1 MKKKTPEKSG
11 ARRVWAASMAL
22 AVLLMVLANLC
33 AALMTGRL
41 GAKFDLTENKL
52 YALSDTTMEIIG
64 NLETPVTIQVFNN
77 RTDFL
82 ILIREILDRYQR
94 GGNMITV
101 RYADP
106 YANPRLVQ
114 GYKDEGYEIGL
125 NSVAVVGGGQK
136 KVFAITDLYDIDP
149 STQQVNAC
157 IAEQVLT
164 SAISAVAAGHTRL
177 VQFTDGHDERPSA
190 GLMEIFESNNFE
202 IQRTAVAITGIDS
215 RTDLLVIAAPTR
227 DFEDRETQ
235 MIGDYLLG
243 GGRLM
248 VFLPPAST
256 AFPNL
261 TQLLREWGISV
272 SDGVVREPQL
282 FMYSD
287 PVNVAAT
294 YVAHPITE
302 FFSKNRYYVVSP
314 SSRALSQEFMQMG
327 SIATRPVLTSSSK
340 SYAKSE
346 IETGDPEKREGDA
359 EGPFLLAVTAERDNG
374 TDPVAR
380 IFCMGS
386 SGVYGD
392 DLLSARSL
400 ANRDLLIQ
408 AAGWLAEDEPL
419 FHIPAKN
426 LNLSA
431 IGILDYQVGILG
443 LLLILVVPLAV
454 VCIGV
459 VVYLRRRHL

>member
-1 MKKKTPEKSG
+1 
-11 ARRVWAASMAL
+11 
-22 AVLLMVLANLC
+22 
-33 AALMTGRL
+33 
-41 GAKFDLTENKL
+41 
-52 YALSDTTMEIIG
+52 
-64 NLETPVTIQVFNN
+64 
-77 RTDFL
+77 
-82 ILIREILDRYQR
+82 
-94 GGNMITV
+94 
-101 RYADP
+101 
-106 YANPRLVQ
+106 
-114 GYKDEGYEIGL
+114 
-125 NSVAVVGGGQK
+125 
-136 KVFAITDLYDIDP
+136 
-149 STQQVNAC
+149 
-157 IAEQVLT
+157 
-164 SAISAVAAGHTRL
+164 
-177 VQFTDGHDERPSA
+177 
-190 GLMEIFESNNFE
+190 
-202 IQRTAVAITGIDS
+202 
-215 RTDLLVIAAPTR
+215 
-227 DFEDRETQ
+227 
-235 MIGDYLLG
+235 
-243 GGRLM
+243 M
-248 VFLPPAST
+248 VFRRPRPPPFQTLRSFCGSGGS
-256 AFPNL
+256 AFRIGWL
-261 TQLLREWGISV
+261 
-272 SDGVVREPQL
+272 REPQL

>member
-1 MKKKTPEKSG
+1 M
-11 ARRVWAASMAL
+11 
-22 AVLLMVLANLC
+22 
-33 AALMTGRL
+33 
-41 GAKFDLTENKL
+41 
-52 YALSDTTMEIIG
+52 
-64 NLETPVTIQVFNN
+64 
-77 RTDFL
+77 
-82 ILIREILDRYQR
+82 
-94 GGNMITV
+94 
-101 RYADP
+101 
-106 YANPRLVQ
+106 
-114 GYKDEGYEIGL
+114 
-125 NSVAVVGGGQK
+125 
-136 KVFAITDLYDIDP
+136 FAITDLYDIDP

-164 SAISAVAAGHTRL
+164 SAISAWLRDTPGWCSSPTGMMSA
-177 VQFTDGHDERPSA
+177 RPPGSWKFLKATTLKSSA
-190 GLMEIFESNNFE
+190 PPWRSPGSIP
-202 IQRTAVAITGIDS
+202 

-235 MIGDYLLG
+235 MIGDLLG

-327 SIATRPVLTSSSK
+327 GIATRPVLTSSSK

-386 SGVYGD
+386 SGVHGD
-392 DLLSARSL
+392 DLLPR
-400 ANRDLLIQ
+400 
-408 AAGWLAEDEPL
+408 AAWPT
-419 FHIPAKN
+419 
-426 LNLSA
+426 
-431 IGILDYQVGILG
+431 GIF
-443 LLLILVVPLAV
+443 
-454 VCIGV
+454 
-459 VVYLRRRHL
+459 